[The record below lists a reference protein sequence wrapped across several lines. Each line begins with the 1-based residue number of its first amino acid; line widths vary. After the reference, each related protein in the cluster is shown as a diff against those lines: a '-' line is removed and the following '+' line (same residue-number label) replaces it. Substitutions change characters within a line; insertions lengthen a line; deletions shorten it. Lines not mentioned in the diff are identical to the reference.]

1 MLPVIQVD
9 RLCKTFHL
17 YRKPVDRLKEILL
30 NKTCHREHHALKNIT
45 FDVAKGETFGII
57 GENGS
62 GKSTLLKMITG
73 ILLPDSGHFHVDG
86 KITGLLELGTGF
98 NHEFSGIDN
107 IYMNGTYIGL
117 NRKEI
122 DEKLDAIVAFTELG
136 EFINEPIKTYSSGML
151 MRLAFSV
158 AFHAD
163 PICFVVDEALSVGD
177 AHFQQ
182 KCIKTLKDF
191 KKNGG
196 SIVFVSHD
204 MNAVKILCERA
215 MLIKEGEVL
224 RIGTPEEVIN
234 TYNYLLSQKQGD
246 NALKVLNRS
255 EGALNYGNQ
264 KVMFEGI
271 AMKSSDGKVTEIL
284 ISGKPCYIDIR
295 LRAQVSLND
304 ITVGIMIRDRFGQDI
319 FGVNSFYLKTPIV
332 MNQGEEKTIRYGF
345 DEFNIGPGKYTLTV
359 AAHSQEVHVHDCY
372 QWIDKVAEFEVV
384 SGDDFIFEGVSRLT
398 PKIMIQ

>member
-1 MLPVIQVD
+1 MIHVAG
-9 RLCKTFHL
+9 LCKTFHL
-17 YRKPVDRLKEILL
+17 YRKPFDRLKEIVL
-30 NKTCHREHHALKNIT
+30 NKTCHREHHALKDVT

-98 NHEFSGIDN
+98 NYEFSGIDN

-117 NRKEI
+117 SRKEI
-122 DEKLDAIVAFTELG
+122 DEKLDAIVSFTELG

-163 PICFVVDEALSVGD
+163 PACFVVDEALSVGD

-182 KCIKTLKDF
+182 KCIQTLKNF

-215 MLIKEGEVL
+215 MLIEKGAVL

-234 TYNYLLSQKQGD
+234 TYNYLLSKKQGGD
-246 NALKVLNRS
+246 EMKVVSRS
-255 EGALNYGNQ
+255 EGALSYGNQ
-264 KVMFEGI
+264 KLIFEGI
-271 AMKSSDGKVTEIL
+271 DMKNRDGAITEIFV
-284 ISGKPCYIDIR
+284 SGQCCSVEIQV
-295 LRAQVSLND
+295 RARENLDD
-304 ITVGIMIRDRFGQDI
+304 ITIGIMIRDRFGQDI
-319 FGVNSFYLKTPIV
+319 FGVNSFHLKSPIMMQTGDTRLV
-332 MNQGEEKTIRYGF
+332 RYVF

-398 PKIMIQ
+398 PKLMIQ